1 MAGPGLYNSRIIN
14 TYLKYIKKN
23 FPHVDTVELLSHA
36 GMKPYEVADQSHWF
50 TQEQVNRFHEKMTG
64 MTGDGNMARE
74 AGRYAASPEAIGVM
88 RQYILGFINPA
99 RVYEIIEKAARGFT
113 RSCAYEYKKIHSK
126 KIEIIV
132 TPHEGVVEKKFQCE
146 NRMGYFESIGLAFD
160 NRIPGIEHPECV
172 FNGGN
177 RCRYIITWDSNLLSI
192 LKRLRNG
199 AAVLGLAA
207 GAALAVLAPITIT
220 VYYFSAALSV
230 VFFLTFLSD
239 FLTKKGLRKSL
250 LNRES
255 SHEELVRQMDIN
267 YNNSLMINEI
277 GQAVSRQTSIES
289 ILKIVL
295 QIFRNRLDY
304 DRCML
309 LMRNEEKDALVFQT
323 GFGYTPKQLKAL
335 KSMDF
340 RLRKQ
345 KTRDIYTVSYNEK
358 KPFLVNDISLI
369 DENLSPQSTQFIRDL
384 GVRSFIC
391 CPIVCDREP
400 IGVLA
405 VDNVKTKRPLIQ
417 SDLQLLMGI
426 SSVIGISIKNAELYD
441 ARAKQLQSILNV
453 LAASIDARDPYTAGH
468 SEKVTEYAIGIC
480 REMGVPRDYTEIVGI
495 AAALHDYGKIGIS
508 DSLLKKKG
516 SLTESERSIIETHA
530 EKTRQILERI
540 NFMGEY
546 NKIPEIAGSHH
557 EKLDG
562 SGYPRGLKGSE
573 IPLGSRIIAVADFF
587 EAITS
592 RRHYR
597 DSLPLNEAF
606 QLLRGES
613 VRHFDRDIIKAF
625 INYYKKTK
633 IRGAYA
639 SLLAELEKE
648 KDPSRRSLILDKID
662 SLRIGPY

>member
-14 TYLKYIKKN
+14 TYLKYLKKN
-23 FPHVDTVELLSHA
+23 FPHADIGELLSYA
-36 GMKPYEVADQSHWF
+36 RMKSYEVADQSHWF
-50 TQEQVNRFHEKMTG
+50 TQEQINRFHEKMTRL
-64 MTGDGNMARE
+64 TGDENIARE
-74 AGRYAASPEAIGVM
+74 AGRYAASPESIGVM
-88 RQYILGFINPA
+88 RQYIFGFMNPA
-99 RVYEIIEKAARGFT
+99 TVYEIIEKAARGFT
-113 RSCAYEYKKIHSK
+113 RSCVYEYKKIDSK

-132 TPHEGVVEKKFQCE
+132 TPHEGVSEKKFQCE

-160 NRIPGIEHPECV
+160 NKIPRIEHPECI
-172 FNGGN
+172 FSGGN
-177 RCRYIITWDSNLLSI
+177 KCRYIISWESNLLSV
-192 LKRLRNG
+192 LKQLRNS

-207 GAALAVLAPITIT
+207 GIVLSIFLPVTTVIYYFFAALLA
-220 VYYFSAALSV
+220 
-230 VFFLTFLSD
+230 VFFLTFLCD
-239 FLTKKGLRKSL
+239 YLTKKNLRKSL

-255 SHEELVRQMDIN
+255 THEELVRQMDKN

-277 GQAVSRQTSIES
+277 GQAVSRQTNIES
-289 ILKIVL
+289 ILKIVI

-309 LMRNEEKDALVFQT
+309 LMRNEKKDALIFQT
-323 GFGYTPKQLKAL
+323 GFGYTPAQLKTL
-335 KSMDF
+335 KNTEF

-345 KTRDIYTVSYNEK
+345 KTRDIYSVSYNEK
-358 KPFLVNDISLI
+358 KPYLVNDISLV
-369 DENLSPQSTQFIRDL
+369 DENLSAQSMQFIREL
-384 GVRSFIC
+384 GARSFIC

-400 IGVLA
+400 MGVLS

-516 SLTESERSIIETHA
+516 SLTESEREIIKTHA

-562 SGYPRGLKGSE
+562 SGYPLGLKGSE
-573 IPLGSRIIAVADFF
+573 IPLGSQIIAVADFF

-606 QLLRGES
+606 QLLKGES
-613 VRHFDRDIIKAF
+613 GRHFDRNIIKAF

-633 IRGAYA
+633 IRVAYT

-648 KDPSRRSLILDKID
+648 KDISRRSVILDKID
-662 SLRIGPY
+662 SLKIGPY